1 MIHVL
6 IAMRTVRH
14 HNLRASGIGF
24 LLLGILLFPYHPFKL
39 IYEVINWSHCM
50 EWFRNECVA
59 YTEELTSVTI
69 TTTIIFMI
77 LSIIPTMCML
87 CRVRKME
94 KKSKI
99 QSEDYLYEPTLESLH
114 VPTETE
120 DLYNVIMET
129 EENSVEI
136 SSLSKE
142 YDYLT

>member
-1 MIHVL
+1 
-6 IAMRTVRH
+6 
-14 HNLRASGIGF
+14 
-24 LLLGILLFPYHPFKL
+24 
-39 IYEVINWSHCM
+39 M